1 MLCGFSYSSLS
12 ILCARSKEGKL
23 LNKNKLKKTGR
34 RSPLATIALV
44 ATGLLITGG
53 AYVGFSQ
60 TTATA
65 EIDLTSQQTID
76 EGQKLYAANC
86 ATCHGM
92 NAEGTP
98 DGPTLI
104 GVGAASVHF
113 QVGTGRMPLAFQ
125 GPQGMVK
132 PVQFTE
138 EQTLQLAAYV
148 ASLAPGPAIPEAR
161 YLQAD
166 GDAANGSELFRI
178 NCAMCHNVAA
188 AGGALTQGKYA
199 PSLMGVD
206 AAHIYEAMV
215 TGPQNMPV
223 FSDANLT
230 PQDKADIITYL
241 KYIENETS
249 VGGFKLGSLGPVAEG
264 LFIWVIGL
272 GAIVALTIWIT
283 AKSN

>member
-1 MLCGFSYSSLS
+1 MA
-12 ILCARSKEGKL
+12 IAK
-23 LNKNKLKKTGR
+23 KNRQTGR
-34 RSPLATIALV
+34 RHPLATIALLAV
-44 ATGLLITGG
+44 GLVVTGA
-53 AYVGFSQ
+53 AYAGFTQ
-60 TTATA
+60 TSATA
-65 EIDLTSQQTID
+65 EVDLNSTEVID
-76 EGQKLYAANC
+76 EGRKLFGANC
-86 ATCHGM
+86 ATCHGI
-92 NAEGTP
+92 NAEGTV

-132 PVQFTE
+132 PQQFTE
-138 EQTLQLAAYV
+138 EQTLEMAAYV
-148 ASLAPGPAIPEAR
+148 ASLAPGPALPESQ

-166 GDAANGSELFRI
+166 GDIARGGDLFRI

-188 AGGALTQGKYA
+188 AGGALTQGKFA
-199 PSLMGVD
+199 PSLDGVE
-206 AAHIYEAMV
+206 ATHIYNAMV

-223 FSDANLT
+223 FNDANLA
-230 PQDKADIITYL
+230 PQDKADIISYL
-241 KYIENETS
+241 KYIENEPA

-272 GAIVALTIWIT
+272 GLIVGLTVWVT